1 MTDTTDPG
9 TPETTQ
15 PAAAATAEPA
25 PGSTTPEAPDA
36 LGDAGK
42 AALSAERK
50 ARRDAEKRA
59 QEFEAKV
66 KEFEQSKLSEQ
77 ERLTKQ
83 LEEAKAIAATAQAE
97 ALRLRVA
104 AETDLPADL
113 HEFLVGAD
121 ETELRAKAEKLK
133 AAMAAGGTRRPQPDP
148 SQGAKPGSTT
158 GPSQLTAADLAS
170 MTPAQIDRALDE
182 GRLSAVLAEKA

>member
-1 MTDTTDPG
+1 MSETTIESDA
-9 TPETTQ
+9 PETTQ

-25 PGSTTPEAPDA
+25 PEAPSPEA

-50 ARRDAEKRA
+50 ARREAEKRA

-66 KEFEQSKLSEQ
+66 KEFEQQQLSEQ

-83 LEEAKAIAATAQAE
+83 LEEAKATAAKAQAE
-97 ALRLRVA
+97 ALRLRIA

-121 ETELRAKAEKLK
+121 EAEIRAKAEKLK
-133 AAMAAGGTRRPQPDP
+133 AATAAGTRRPQPDP
-148 SQGAKPGSTT
+148 SQGAKPDST
-158 GPSQLTAADLAS
+158 GPSQLTAADLATMS
-170 MTPAQIDRALDE
+170 AEDIVKADE
-182 GRLSAVLAEKA
+182 AGRLDDLKRQGR